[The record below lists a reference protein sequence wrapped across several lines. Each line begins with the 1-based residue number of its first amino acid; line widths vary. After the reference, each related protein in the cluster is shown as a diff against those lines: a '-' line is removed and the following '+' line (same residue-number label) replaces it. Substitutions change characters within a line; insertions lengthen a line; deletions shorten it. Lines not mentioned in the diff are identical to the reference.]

1 MPGIFCSPKYFLPFI
16 CVVEYV
22 SNFFLLTAKAYPIV
36 QMHHDIELPVD
47 GYLGRLQALAIII
60 KVAMNVCV

>member
-1 MPGIFCSPKYFLPFI
+1 MPDIFCSPKYFLPFI

-22 SNFFLLTAKAYPIV
+22 SHLFLLTAKEYPIV
-36 QMHHDIELPVD
+36 QMHHDVEPPVD

-60 KVAMNVCV
+60 KVAMNVRE

>member
-1 MPGIFCSPKYFLPFI
+1 M
-16 CVVEYV
+16 EYV